1 MLTKIQNEIKEA
13 MKAKDS
19 DKKDVLKAVVDKA
32 KLAAKEQKIDVTN
45 DIVISAIQKELKQ
58 QRQTIES
65 IKEQTEHPLFKS
77 TSYRISILESFLP
90 KMMSREEVEQRAK
103 EILGTGEYSNFGAK
117 MKAVMAELRGKADNN
132 TIKSVVQT
140 LCV

>member
-13 MKAKDS
+13 MKTKDS

-32 KLAAKEQKIDVTN
+32 KLAAKEQKVDVTN
-45 DIVISAIQKELKQ
+45 DIVIAAIQKELKQ

-103 EILGTGEYSNFGAK
+103 EILETGEYPNFGAK

-132 TIKSVVQT
+132 TIKSIVQT
-140 LCV
+140 L